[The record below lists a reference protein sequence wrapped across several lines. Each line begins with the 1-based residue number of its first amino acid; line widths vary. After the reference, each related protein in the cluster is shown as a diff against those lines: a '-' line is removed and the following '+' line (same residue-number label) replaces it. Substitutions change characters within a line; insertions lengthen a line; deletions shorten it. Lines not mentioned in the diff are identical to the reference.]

1 MKVQK
6 YKKAEKVSLF
16 HPEKLFFWKNCYV
29 ENTEQIT
36 AKTPNKIH
44 LKHRMKCVK
53 NTEFFFVIH
62 LFVVILHRF
71 YKRRIMDY
79 FKRMADVQLE
89 ERLNAFGAV
98 LIEGPKW
105 CGKTT
110 TAEQLAGSVIKLQS
124 PDMREQYLTTA
135 ATKPSLLLH
144 GATPRLI
151 DEWQDA
157 PVIWDAVR
165 TLVDERGLEGQFIL
179 TGSNAVDKSKIHHSG
194 NGRISKMEMLPMSL
208 WESKESNGAVSLM
221 ELFDNPQQ
229 DIAAVSDMQVEDIIF
244 AACRGGWPATLR
256 LKDEKSKL
264 MVAKD
269 YFRTVCK
276 EDISRIDGVQR
287 DEKLTRMILRSYARN
302 ISTLAKKTTLLADV
316 SVSEEMTCSM
326 DTFTSYVTALE
337 KLFVIQ
343 DIDAW
348 CPAIRSKAVI
358 RSTPK
363 RTFCDPSVA
372 VAAMQ
377 LSPKALM
384 TQFKTFGFLF
394 EQLCIR
400 DLKAYSSDIDS
411 HIGYYHDKYG
421 LEADVVLHIND
432 GRYALVECK
441 LGSAEI
447 EDGAKHLLELQRL
460 IKEHNKTEIQTPI
473 KEPELLLVLTG
484 GQYAYRRQDGVF
496 VVPIGCLKN

>member
-1 MKVQK
+1 MD
-6 YKKAEKVSLF
+6 Y
-16 HPEKLFFWKNCYV
+16 
-29 ENTEQIT
+29 
-36 AKTPNKIH
+36 
-44 LKHRMKCVK
+44 
-53 NTEFFFVIH
+53 
-62 LFVVILHRF
+62 
-71 YKRRIMDY
+71 YKRI
-79 FKRMADVQLE
+79 ADVHLQ

-110 TAEQLAGSVIKLQS
+110 TAEQLASSVIKLQS

-135 ATKPSLLLH
+135 ATKPSLLLQ

-179 TGSNAVDKSKIHHSG
+179 TGSNAVDKRKIHHSG
-194 NGRISKMEMLPMSL
+194 NGRITKMEMLPMSL
-208 WESKESNGAVSLM
+208 WESKESNGTVSLM
-221 ELFDNPQQ
+221 NLFNNPQQ
-229 DIAAVSDMQVEDIIF
+229 DLAAFSDMSIENIIF
-244 AACRGGWPATLR
+244 STCRGGWPVTLR

-287 DEKLTRMILRSYARN
+287 NEKLTRMILRSYARN

-316 SVSEEMTCSM
+316 SASEKVSCSM
-326 DTFTSYVTALE
+326 DTFTSYVSALE

-343 DIDAW
+343 DVEAW
-348 CPAIRSKAVI
+348 CPAIRSKSVI

-372 VAAMQ
+372 VAALQ
-377 LSPKALM
+377 LSPNALT
-384 TQFKTFGFLF
+384 TQLKTFGFLF

-400 DLKAYSSDIDS
+400 DLKAYTSNIDS

-441 LGSAEI
+441 LGNTEI
-447 EDGAKHLLELQRL
+447 EEGAKHLCELQRL
-460 IKEHNKTEIQTPI
+460 IKEHNKTEHQAPI
-473 KEPELLLVLTG
+473 REPDLLFILTG
-484 GQYAYRRQDGVF
+484 GQYAYRRKDGVF
-496 VVPIGCLKN
+496 VIPIGCLKD